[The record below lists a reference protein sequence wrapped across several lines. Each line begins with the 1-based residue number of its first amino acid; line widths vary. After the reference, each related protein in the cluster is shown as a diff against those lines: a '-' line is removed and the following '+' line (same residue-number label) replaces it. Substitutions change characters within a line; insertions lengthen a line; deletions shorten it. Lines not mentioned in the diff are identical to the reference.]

1 MPLDADPIA
10 GLLRKAR
17 EALSGLHLVQGLEL
31 AEQAWAL
38 AQRSDS
44 PGAAAQA
51 GHLLCIFHYR
61 LGAFAALL
69 TLGEAVLP
77 TLVLPAWREQ
87 RIDLLRWMTLAGC
100 EAGRFDRALRHAN
113 DGYSLAQQAGDP
125 RQLALSLTALGACF
139 ERMGDPWQAE
149 RLMHD
154 ALREARAAGDPFA
167 LLVALNNLCAVCL
180 GAFYLLRD
188 SDEPAEATAALRR
201 ALVHAREAH
210 SLVQDFNDPFFSV
223 FVEGN
228 LGEVLLHLGNTHE
241 ARNLLD
247 AALQRGLEQGYE
259 AQVWHIR
266 CSICELLLAQGQAHD
281 AHLAL
286 AGLLSDMAGAN
297 PRSTLIR
304 VRHAL
309 YRACRMLGRVD
320 ESLEHFEAHGRLER
334 SRSTSQLKAQSSLFV
349 TRVETEQIR
358 LQAERARQE
367 AERERSRAAGFEAE
381 AQSDGLTGLGN
392 RRHLD
397 QRLPQLLQRAQDQG
411 LPLTMALID
420 LDFFK
425 QINDR
430 HGHAIGDK
438 VLVEM
443 ARQLRENTRGSD
455 VLARIGGEEFLIVFA
470 DMTGAQAYEACE
482 RLRVRVAAH
491 DWEMLAPQL
500 KVTLSIGL
508 AYAPPYDMAALFDE
522 ADRAM
527 YRAKQGGRNRVEHLA
542 PPQA

>member
-1 MPLDADPIA
+1 
-10 GLLRKAR
+10 
-17 EALSGLHLVQGLEL
+17 
-31 AEQAWAL
+31 
-38 AQRSDS
+38 
-44 PGAAAQA
+44 
-51 GHLLCIFHYR
+51 
-61 LGAFAALL
+61 LL
-69 TLGEAVLP
+69 TLGESVLP
-77 TLVLPAWREQ
+77 ALTLPAWRDQ
-87 RIDLLRWMTLAGC
+87 RIDVLRWMTLAGC
-100 EAGRFDRALRHAN
+100 ETGRFDRALRHAN
-113 DGYSLAQQAGDP
+113 DGYALAQQAGDA

-154 ALREARAAGDPFA
+154 ALREARAAGD
-167 LLVALNNLCAVCL
+167 AVCL

-188 SDEPAEATAALRR
+188 SDEPTEATAALRR
-201 ALVHAREAH
+201 ALVHGREAH
-210 SLVQDFNDPFFSV
+210 SLVQDFDDPFFSV

-241 ARNLLD
+241 ARSLLD

-266 CSICELLLAQGQAHD
+266 CSICELLLAQGQARD
-281 AHLAL
+281 AHMAL
-286 AGLLSDMAGAN
+286 TGLLTDMAGAN

-309 YRACRMLGRVD
+309 YRACRMLSLVD
-320 ESLEHFEAHGRLER
+320 EALLHFEAHERLAR

-367 AERERSRAAGFEAE
+367 AERERSRAAGFEAA

-397 QRLPQLLQRAQDQG
+397 QRLPQLLQDAREQG
-411 LPLTMALID
+411 LPLALALID

-430 HGHAIGDK
+430 YGHAIGDK

-443 ARQLRENTRGSD
+443 AQQLRENTRACD

-470 DMTGAQAYEACE
+470 DMNGAQAYEACE
-482 RLRVRVAAH
+482 RLRVRVAGH
-491 DWEMLAPQL
+491 DWEALAPQL

-508 AYAPPYDMAALFDE
+508 AYAPPYDMVALFDE

-527 YRAKQGGRNRVEHLA
+527 YRAKQEGRNRVEH
-542 PPQA
+542 QAQAA